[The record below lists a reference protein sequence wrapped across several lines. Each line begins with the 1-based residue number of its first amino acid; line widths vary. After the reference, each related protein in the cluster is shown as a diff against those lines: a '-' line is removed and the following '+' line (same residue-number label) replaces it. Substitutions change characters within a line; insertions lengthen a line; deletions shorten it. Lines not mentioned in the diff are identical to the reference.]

1 MNKNFA
7 FHDRIAIMLMLYKL
21 LLFIEKMI
29 YNKFFLSLVFEYNV
43 VKKLYIVI
51 IFSKNL
57 GNKF

>member
-1 MNKNFA
+1 
-7 FHDRIAIMLMLYKL
+7 MLMLYKL